1 MKKLITILFATFL
14 AVYSFAKTADELV
27 AEYWST
33 ATSFNDYR
41 LAFDTIKSVSEAE
54 AKTAIITWATG
65 EAGMFGAESKRSE
78 EMKKQVQAAR
88 LMSGQYLKY
97 VKKDFIKELPLI
109 FACEV
114 VGTEVLKAYE
124 VENPSL
130 YQELKAKDFTI
141 DGVRLRNHAIVNL
154 ACCAGDIEYVM
165 SLPIEQVANIAT
177 FQSMAIE
184 YLLKLP
190 VDKAMAKVVE
200 IENYYLIKKQQIPK
214 DIEALSRKLTLRQLR
229 N

>member
-1 MKKLITILFATFL
+1 MRKIFIFVLSVTFALCT
-14 AVYSFAKTADELV
+14 FAKAPEELV
-27 AEYWST
+27 AEYWSK
-33 ATSFNDYR
+33 ATSYNDYK
-41 LAFDTIKSVSEAE
+41 LAYDTIKSVSEAD

-65 EAGMFGAESKRSE
+65 EAGMFGAESKLSE

-109 FACEV
+109 YACEV

-200 IENYYLIKKQQIPK
+200 IENYYLIKKQPIPK

-229 N
+229 K